1 MSSNLPSPYLPWAI
15 QSNATDGVGGILPIQ
30 GQCTNL
36 TFVFEGHG
44 TITNGVVTLEEAYY
58 DLNGPVYT
66 GAWSTLA
73 VVPYT
78 SFNAVDQVIYH
89 FPGSFWAVRAR
100 ITTPLIGGGTVT
112 ITAWAN

>member
-1 MSSNLPSPYLPWAI
+1 MRSNLPSPYLPWAV
-15 QSNATDGVGGILPIQ
+15 QQAATSGTGGVLPIA

-36 TFVFEGHG
+36 TFVFQG
-44 TITNGVVTLEEAYY
+44 TGAITAGAVTLEEAYY
-58 DLNGPVYT
+58 DLSGPVYSGT
-66 GAWSTLA
+66 WSTLT

-100 ITTPLIGGGTVT
+100 ISTPIVGGSVTVT
-112 ITAWAN
+112 VWAN